1 MQLNR
6 SAFLS
11 SLALVGGL
19 LATAAPAAAQ
29 CASPTTGPDVI
40 CGDVN
45 GVQNYTASGTLEA
58 LALGTTSCNIGNQ
71 ILNWIQ
77 NTVNHPLMTGG
88 IFKYKVVGGSGRMEE
103 LGISWCK
110 HAFAAFQENVC
121 CTCSVGGDPLLQLL
135 NPGCSDPYTPARNG
149 TQNLLGPRYQ
159 VNPNT
164 GAYNASP
171 PHPSG
176 GNNGRIQ
183 VSTTDLEVSSASVR
197 YFGEMM
203 YIALDDARA
212 NNNDNNVS
220 YRELSVTGSG
230 TSWTFGTIGSTV
242 RMKGAV
248 EAWKAVDPTV
258 TLQTV
263 IVPEDSTAPYDG
275 TAKLNLLFKTTS
287 LGGGLWHY
295 EYALHNLNSD
305 RAVQAFSIP
314 VPAGVNVTNIGFH
327 DVNYLAGDGELGVN
341 RDGTDWT
348 STLSGGALT
357 WATQTFA
364 ANNNANAL
372 RFGTTYNFRFDADQP
387 PSAVNLT
394 LTQYKVVNNVVVA
407 GVDGPSAP
415 AAPAFAAFCLG
426 DGTGTACPCANNGA
440 TGNGCANSSNAAG
453 ANLAGVGTPSVLSDT
468 AVLNATAMTGATCVF
483 FQGSA
488 QMAPVVV
495 DDGLGCVTGS
505 VIRLGTKA
513 IGGGNSSFPQ
523 VGDPLISVRGAIPG
537 AGGTYYYQCFYRN
550 AASGFCPPATSN
562 RTNGVAVTWVP

>member
-45 GVQNYTASGTLEA
+45 GVQNYSASGTLEA

-183 VSTTDLEVSSASVR
+183 VNTTDLEVSSASVR

>member
-149 TQNLLGPRYQ
+149 TQSLLGPRYQ

-183 VSTTDLEVSSASVR
+183 VSTTDLEVSSASVG

-426 DGTGTACPCANNGA
+426 DGDRKSTRL
-440 TGNGCANSSNAAG
+440 NSSH
-453 ANLAGVGTPSVLSDT
+453 LKLSRMPS
-468 AVLNATAMTGATCVF
+468 
-483 FQGSA
+483 SA
-488 QMAPVVV
+488 
-495 DDGLGCVTGS
+495 
-505 VIRLGTKA
+505 
-513 IGGGNSSFPQ
+513 
-523 VGDPLISVRGAIPG
+523 
-537 AGGTYYYQCFYRN
+537 
-550 AASGFCPPATSN
+550 
-562 RTNGVAVTWVP
+562 